1 MTKLEPNHLST
12 AEFTREATA
21 DNLNS
26 KPCVMASSA
35 RARFFAEHGP
45 GAEMPRRHATP
56 KEIRKALLAAEMAR
70 WECF

>member
-1 MTKLEPNHLST
+1 MTKLKTNHFYTTESN
-12 AEFTREATA
+12 REATA

-26 KPCVMASSA
+26 KPCVKASIA

-45 GAEMPRRHATP
+45 GAEVSRRHATP